1 MGLFGHKEL
10 GPRVVHCPNCNG
22 TQEVSAVAQSVVCHH
37 CNVSFKVCDEKITQY
52 AATVALETSG
62 ALTIEK
68 KGALVVQ
75 KRVVASSLTLRGSLK
90 GNTVVYD
97 TARIASSAQLV
108 GELRARV
115 LQVDDGAALK
125 GYLEIVPA
133 NGPVTVNPPKD
144 LAVHANAG

>member
-1 MGLFGHKEL
+1 MGLFKRKET
-10 GPRVVHCPNCNG
+10 GPRAVHCPNCG
-22 TQEVSAVAQSVVCHH
+22 GPQEVGASAQSVVCRL
-37 CNVSFKVCDEKITQY
+37 CNVSFKVSDQKITQY

-75 KRVVASSLTLRGSLK
+75 KRVVASNLTLRGSLK

-97 TARIASSAQLV
+97 TVHIACGGQLV
-108 GELRARV
+108 GELKARL
-115 LQVDDGAALK
+115 LQVDDGAALR

-133 NGPVTVNPPKD
+133 NGPVSVNPPKD
-144 LAVHANAG
+144 LAVHAQAG

>member
-1 MGLFGHKEL
+1 M
-10 GPRVVHCPNCNG
+10 VSCPDCG
-22 TQEVSAVAQSVVCHH
+22 GAQEVSAAAQSVVCHH
-37 CNVSFKVCDEKITQY
+37 CNVSFRVSDQKITQY

-97 TARIASSAQLV
+97 TARIAAGAQLV
-108 GELRARV
+108 GELKARV

-133 NGPVTVNPPKD
+133 NGLVSVGPRKE
-144 LAVHANAG
+144 LAVPAEAV